1 MSRRSANDVLIAARQ
16 AHGENG
22 FSVVGSHRHL
32 APCARATSRTIYN
45 PRPSPAPLSSRSPC
59 PSPRLSGSKIWFKIS
74 FSMAGP
80 MFFTSIV
87 TSVSLPV
94 STTRIRGHI
103 RRSHT
108 SHGPLTTHSVVFIES
123 PVTLSNSGGT
133 PFASTL
139 VAMVQVSEN
148 HSC

>member
-1 MSRRSANDVLIAARQ
+1 MVEPHLTNHMIESTTNRQDVSDRTAAGDGPGIPMSDTGTL
-16 AHGENG
+16 
-22 FSVVGSHRHL
+22 
-32 APCARATSRTIYN
+32 
-45 PRPSPAPLSSRSPC
+45 
-59 PSPRLSGSKIWFKIS
+59 
-74 FSMAGP
+74 AGP
-80 MFFTSIV
+80 LFFTSMV